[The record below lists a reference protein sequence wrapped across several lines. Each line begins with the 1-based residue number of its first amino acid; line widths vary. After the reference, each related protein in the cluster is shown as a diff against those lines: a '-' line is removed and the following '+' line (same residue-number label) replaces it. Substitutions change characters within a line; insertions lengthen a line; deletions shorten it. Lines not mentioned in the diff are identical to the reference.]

1 MKRRF
6 NWVGVRRGGRPTIL
20 SASRRRVREDVRL
33 EKKRLNPDRA
43 QRWNCPKL
51 SKVIGRTDQRGLC
64 SMIIAAV
71 RNQCNRA
78 SVIRAIPIRVDALV
92 QLR

>member
-1 MKRRF
+1 M
-6 NWVGVRRGGRPTIL
+6 
-20 SASRRRVREDVRL
+20 REDVCL

-51 SKVIGRTDQRGLC
+51 SKGIRRTDRRGLC
-64 SMIIAAV
+64 SMIIAAG

-78 SVIRAIPIRVDALV
+78 SVVRAIPIRVDALV
-92 QLR
+92 QLRGNT